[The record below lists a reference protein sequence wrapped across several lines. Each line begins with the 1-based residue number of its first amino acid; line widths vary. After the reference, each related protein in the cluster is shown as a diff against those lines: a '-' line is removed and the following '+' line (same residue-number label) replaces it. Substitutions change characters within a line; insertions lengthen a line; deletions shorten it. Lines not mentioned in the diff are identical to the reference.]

1 MIADLTTLRVGGPAA
16 RVVVAESAAEVIEA
30 VSAADAAGET
40 VTVLGGGSNVV
51 VSDEGLPGTLGLVR
65 TRGVDV
71 AVDDCAGAW
80 VTVAAGEPWDD
91 VVARAVDEGWSGI
104 EALSGIPGLTGGTPI
119 QNVGAYGQEVAD
131 TIARVT
137 AYDRVTGLT
146 EVIAAG
152 DCGFGYR
159 TSRFKSGPGRHVVL
173 SVTLQ
178 LPLGSLSA
186 PVGYAELAARLG
198 VGVGERAPSADVR
211 EAVLDLRRGTGMVE
225 AQVQCAKT
233 QLSAELAAVQGTA
246 TDGVGA
252 AEQGLGARQVAIG
265 QGLSH
270 QGAGDPCAVHFEA
283 HHPRHVET
291 VGVAELIQ
299 QCVVPGALGAEA
311 EVVPDHHQAGAQLIH
326 QDALDEVLRAEAGQG
341 FVKAQHH
348 QMVHPTV
355 LQRRAGVTQRG
366 NARWCEFGPAL
377 NAGEMITR
385 MGLEAHHT
393 AGQPALAGLVGQQG
407 QHRLMAAVHTV
418 EVADRQRAGAL
429 AGGGKSAAEDL
440 HGWAVQEE

>member
-1 MIADLTTLRVGGPAA
+1 VIADLTTLRVGGPAA

-30 VSAADAAGET
+30 VSAADAAGEP

-51 VSDEGLPGTLGLVR
+51 VSDEGLPGTLVLVR

-71 AVDDCAGAW
+71 AADDCAGAW

-198 VGVGERAPSADVR
+198 VGVGERAPSAEVR
-211 EAVLDLRRGTGMVE
+211 EAVLDLRRGKGMVLDP
-225 AQVQCAKT
+225 ADHDTWSVGSFFTNPVVDADQVPEGAPSWPQADGSGRVKT
-233 QLSAELAAVQGTA
+233 SAAWLVEHAGFPRGYPDGGPARLSTKHTLAITNRGAA
-246 TDGVGA
+246 TTSDVLALAREVRDGVRGRFGV
-252 AEQGLGARQVAIG
+252 ELVPEPVLLGC
-265 QGLSH
+265 S
-270 QGAGDPCAVHFEA
+270 
-283 HHPRHVET
+283 
-291 VGVAELIQ
+291 
-299 QCVVPGALGAEA
+299 
-311 EVVPDHHQAGAQLIH
+311 
-326 QDALDEVLRAEAGQG
+326 LD
-341 FVKAQHH
+341 
-348 QMVHPTV
+348 
-355 LQRRAGVTQRG
+355 
-366 NARWCEFGPAL
+366 
-377 NAGEMITR
+377 
-385 MGLEAHHT
+385 
-393 AGQPALAGLVGQQG
+393 
-407 QHRLMAAVHTV
+407 
-418 EVADRQRAGAL
+418 
-429 AGGGKSAAEDL
+429 
-440 HGWAVQEE
+440 